1 MVGVLY
7 LSDGRTVSGLTTA
20 AAVTLVTDHKP
31 SSPHPDQS
39 VFHNHGEGPCHGTSG
54 SGSGSGSAF
63 IISRVFAVHLQLL
76 AMTWQE

>member
-39 VFHNHGEGPCHGTSG
+39 VFHNHGEGPCHGI

-63 IISRVFAVHLQLL
+63 IISRVFADQLQLL

>member
-39 VFHNHGEGPCHGTSG
+39 VFHNHGEGPCHGTSAVAVAAG
-54 SGSGSGSAF
+54 LLPSGV
-63 IISRVFAVHLQLL
+63 SRGFAVHLQPPVKRP
-76 AMTWQE
+76 